1 VKRFCRTFASPEEA
15 FDSERWMFE
24 ELSSVEQSRLQC
36 FLSAHLVRDGERW
49 KMDYERRVHWA
60 VIWWDKG

>member
-1 VKRFCRTFASPEEA
+1 
-15 FDSERWMFE
+15 MFE